1 MEVRVDVEGYRQDFR
16 TTIAGVTKQNADGS
30 DRQCL
35 VKALRAGEELA
46 LVREPNNQY
55 DKYAIAVFRSTGGQ
69 LGYLPR
75 GDRRLADH
83 IDMGGAVTARVIK
96 VTGGPGILGIL
107 FKSFR
112 KSYGCV
118 IEISKGDFNWKEVT
132 PYLDKSREIE
142 NLIASARAV
151 EAQDLQKAI
160 STYRIAIDQIIEFDK
175 AGPVAAAWRRARY
188 PVNRLTLLLEK
199 NGDLEGARAEIE
211 RYEQFQD
218 VFQLTAE
225 DAKSVASRKQRLSRK
240 LHAKAGRKAPNP

>member
-1 MEVRVDVEGYRQDFR
+1 MEVRVEIEGYRQTFR

-30 DRQCL
+30 DRQSL
-35 VKALRAGEELA
+35 VKALRAGEELR
-46 LVREPNNQY
+46 LVREPNNPY
-55 DKYAIAVFRSTGGQ
+55 DKYAIAIFRSTGGQ

-96 VTGGPGILGIL
+96 VTGGPGLLGIL
-107 FKSFR
+107 FKSLR

-118 IEISKGDFNWKEVT
+118 IEISKGDFNWEQVT

-142 NLIASARAV
+142 NLIANSRTL
-151 EAQDLQKAI
+151 EAQDIQKAI
-160 STYRIAIDQIIEFDK
+160 STYRTAIDQIIEFDK
-175 AGPVAAAWRRARY
+175 AGSVAAAWRRARY

-199 NGDLEGARAEIE
+199 SGDFEAALAEIE

-218 VFQLTAE
+218 AFGLTAE
-225 DAKSVASRKQRLSRK
+225 DAKSVASRKQRILRK
-240 LHAKAGRKAPNP
+240 LL